1 MHDKPFFSVCL
12 IATKR
17 EETIVEA
24 LESLCLQT
32 FSDFEVIVT
41 IRKHNDK
48 TIDKIYE
55 FKESDLFKQ
64 NEEKFKIYEIDNEYD
79 SIAEWNDPLK
89 YAIGKYVGILE
100 GDDKFESN
108 HLLNIY
114 EEIIE
119 NPNIGIYATGNKQ
132 YTYKKLGLIESM
144 DYYKYIISFIE
155 IPPPSQTFF
164 IRTNKNDNSYLYN
177 TKDFVYAPE
186 IELYLRI
193 SNDGYN
199 AFHSDKNSVI
209 RSTIPSASSGLGWK
223 YFQDQI
229 KIIKEHKSEYQG
241 KELLRL
247 EKLFKNLML
256 KSFIRTLLKK
266 KKVDFQLI
274 KGVFS
279 AL

>member
-1 MHDKPFFSVCL
+1 MYKKPFFSVCL

-17 EETIVEA
+17 EETIVEV
-24 LESLCLQT
+24 LESLCLQI

-41 IRKHNDK
+41 IRKYDDN
-48 TIDKIYE
+48 TIDKINK
-55 FKESDLFKQ
+55 FKERDLFKQ
-64 NEEKFKIYEIDNEYD
+64 NEEKFKIYEIEKEYD

-89 YAIGKYVGILE
+89 YATGKYVGILE

-108 HLLNIY
+108 HLLNAY
-114 EEIIE
+114 EEITA

-132 YTYKKLGLIESM
+132 YTYQKLGLIKSM

-155 IPPPSQTFF
+155 VPPPSQTFF
-164 IRTNKNDNSYLYN
+164 IRIDDNDNSYLYN
-177 TKDFVYAPE
+177 TEDFVYAPE

-193 SNDGYN
+193 ANDGYN
-199 AFHSDKNSVI
+199 AFHSDRNNVV
-209 RSTIPSASSGLGWK
+209 RSTIPSKNSGLGWK

-229 KIIKEHKSEYQG
+229 SIIKQHKNEYQE
-241 KELLRL
+241 KDLLRL
-247 EKLFKNLML
+247 NKIFKTLMI
-256 KSFIRTLLKK
+256 KSFIRTILKK
-266 KKVDFQLI
+266 KKIDLKLL